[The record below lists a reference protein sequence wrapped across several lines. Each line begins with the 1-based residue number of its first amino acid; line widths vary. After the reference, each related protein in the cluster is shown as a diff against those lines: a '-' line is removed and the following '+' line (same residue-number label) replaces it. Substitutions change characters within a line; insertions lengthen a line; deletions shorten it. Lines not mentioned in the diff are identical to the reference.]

1 MPRLLFEKKGN
12 AIWISHLDLMRVF
25 QRSFKRA
32 GLPLTHTQGFNP
44 RPSVSIALPLSVGIE
59 SSCELLDFDLDGEPI
74 PEAEIKRRLNEKLVE
89 GVRVLDVYTGGQKIK
104 YLALLDCCLTLQYDG
119 GVPEGAAE
127 KITALLSREEVTVTK
142 KSKNGN
148 TEQNIIPMIRKAAV
162 REMNQ
167 NTLTVQARICCQNP
181 SLNPMQIAFAIEKY
195 LPECAPSFVECSRME
210 IYDQKEQQFR

>member
-25 QRSFKRA
+25 QRAFKRA

-74 PEAEIKRRLNEKLVE
+74 PEEEIKRRLNEKLVE

-104 YLALLDCCLTLQYDG
+104 NLALLDCRLSLRYDG

-127 KITALLSREEVTVTK
+127 KIRALLSQEKVTVTK

-148 TEQNIIPMIRKAAV
+148 TEQNIIPMIKSFGVEQADGNALV
-162 REMNQ
+162 
-167 NTLTVQARICCQNP
+167 LQARICCQNP
-181 SLNPMQIAFAIEKY
+181 SQIAAAIEKY
-195 LPECAPSFVECSRME
+195 LPECTPSFVECSRVE
-210 IYDQKEQQFR
+210 IYDDKEQVFR

>member
-25 QRSFKRA
+25 QRAFKRA

-74 PEAEIKRRLNEKLVE
+74 PEEEIKRRLNEKLVE

-104 YLALLDCCLTLQYDG
+104 YLALLDCCLTLRYDG

-127 KITALLSREEVTVTK
+127 KITALLSQEEVTVTK
-142 KSKNGN
+142 KSKSGN

-162 REMNQ
+162 RETSQ

-195 LPECAPSFVECSRME
+195 LPECAPSFVECSRLE